1 MNSCSP
7 DKLWWDLEIH
17 TIYGIYWS
25 LGIVILLHNA
35 EAFGLHNIMKTV
47 KTKEKRGFI
56 KNLCKPHEKQPKHNI
71 LYMGEKNNQRY
82 CVLLLTFR
90 QHNDRMSLSRFPVR
104 MCRGQ

>member
-35 EAFGLHNIMKTV
+35 EAFGLHNIMK
-47 KTKEKRGFI
+47 
-56 KNLCKPHEKQPKHNI
+56 NC
-71 LYMGEKNNQRY
+71 
-82 CVLLLTFR
+82 
-90 QHNDRMSLSRFPVR
+90 
-104 MCRGQ
+104 